1 MKINL
6 KINIW
11 LLATAM
17 FTGILATSCN
27 PGDFG
32 DLNVN
37 PNEPSQ
43 ANTAALLTGAL
54 TGLPGDVIDQNTIIS
69 SAYPNEYVQFLS
81 DKQYTENS
89 RYSTIGFDYGPIY
102 TGPLDNLQLI
112 IQLNSDS
119 STAVA
124 AEQYGSN
131 NNQIAAA
138 TILQSYLF
146 LHLTDRF
153 GDIPFTEALLG
164 RENFKPTFTPQ
175 QEIYDSL
182 FVRLKRAT
190 EMIDEGSTIQGD
202 IMFHGEMS
210 Q

>member
-1 MKINL
+1 MKMKRTIS
-6 KINIW
+6 KW
-11 LLATAM
+11 LMATTIV
-17 FTGILATSCN
+17 TGILATGCH

-37 PNEPSQ
+37 PNEPTE
-43 ANTAALLTGAL
+43 ANTAALLTGAI
-54 TGLPGDVIDQNTIIS
+54 TGLPGGVINQESILS
-69 SAYPNEYVQFLS
+69 SAYANEYVQFLS

-89 RYSTIGFDYGPIY
+89 RYSTIGFNYGPIY

-112 IQLNSDS
+112 IKLNTDS

-124 AEQYGSN
+124 AQQYGSN
-131 NNQIAAA
+131 ENQIAAA

-153 GDIPFTEALLG
+153 GDIPFNEALLG
-164 RENFKPTFTPQ
+164 KENFTPTFTPQ

-182 FVRLKRAT
+182 LIR
-190 EMIDEGSTIQGD
+190 
-202 IMFHGEMS
+202 
-210 Q
+210 